1 MWQSFQSLSQDE
13 VSQWMDYYR
22 CHSGKNYVVQKKYE
36 FTVNPSI
43 QGIWHPFVNADPEIA
58 TASFPTNMGRSA
70 PASATEHLMQ
80 LFAQQKNI
88 SLIPESE
95 NEQLESSKQ

>member
-1 MWQSFQSLSQDE
+1 MWQNFDKLSQEE

-43 QGIWHPFVNADPEIA
+43 QGIWHPFVNADPQLA
-58 TASFPTNMGRSA
+58 TANFPYESATNPS
-70 PASATEHLMQ
+70 SATEHLKA
-80 LFAQQKNI
+80 LFAQQKN
-88 SLIPESE
+88 LNMIPEAE